1 MRNVYF
7 YGETNTEGS
16 RETEKEWPR
25 INRIIEGK
33 KHQKP
38 LNRKASRMNWGIMAL
53 NAAEKTIITIRMLL
67 KIMRSSVI
75 LKQ

>member
-25 INRIIEGK
+25 ISRIIEGK

-38 LNRKASRMNWGIMAL
+38 LNGKASRMNWGMMAL
-53 NAAEKTIITIRMLL
+53 NVAEKTIITTRMLL
-67 KIMRSSVI
+67 KMMRSSVI